1 MVNAPATVGIIMAST
16 RIMTTMVTS
25 EEYMQKLE
33 HFVAGRTYGVLKLHN
48 QGQLQECF
56 EKTGKNYKRKA

>member
-1 MVNAPATVGIIMAST
+1 
-16 RIMTTMVTS
+16 MVTS